1 MEFEWDENKN
11 QANIRKHGVSF
22 MDAINIFLDPY
33 RIEREDD
40 RMDYDEV
47 RFQVIGMA
55 SGRLL
60 LVLYT
65 HRNGNIRFIS
75 ARRANRHE
83 RRGYHE
89 G

>member
-11 QANIRKHGVSF
+11 QSNIRKHGISF
-22 MDAINIFLDPY
+22 MDAINVFLDPY

-40 RMDYDEV
+40 RMDYGEV
-47 RFQVIGMA
+47 RFQVIGMV

-60 LVLYT
+60 FVVYT
-65 HRNGNIRFIS
+65 YRNGNIRIIS
-75 ARRANRHE
+75 ARRANRNE
-83 RRGYHE
+83 RRRYHE